1 MSGIS
6 GLVSRDADVGGV
18 MLRYHELGE
27 GDPLILIHGGGPGAS
42 GLSNYRRNVE
52 PLAAGRRVIVVD
64 LPGFGHSPSRP
75 IKEGLYDTFAEVVLG
90 LMDALKIDRA
100 SFVGNS
106 LGGGTTLSLALMA
119 PERVERMVLM
129 GPGGGLP
136 LGPFPTEG
144 LLRMLT
150 FYDGEG
156 PTREKLERVLDLLV
170 FDRSL
175 ISPELVEERY
185 AACIRPDVLANPPLK
200 GRGANPL
207 DDLWRRP
214 LYSLT
219 HPTLILWGREDR
231 VLPWDAGIALMKSL
245 PNAAFHIFPQ
255 TGHWVQWERHEQFNQ
270 IVAGFLDQAV

>member
-1 MSGIS
+1 MTDIS
-6 GLVSRDADVGGV
+6 GLISRSVTVHGTP
-18 MLRYHELGE
+18 LSYHELGQ
-27 GDPLILIHGGGPGAS
+27 GDPLVLIHGGGPGAS
-42 GLSNYRRNVE
+42 GISNYRRNVE
-52 PLAAGRRVIVVD
+52 ALAAGRRVIVVD
-64 LPGFGHSPSRP
+64 LPGYGNSPSRP
-75 IKEGLYDTFAEVVLG
+75 IGDGLYDTFAEAMLG
-90 LMDALKIDRA
+90 LLDALQIERA

-106 LGGGTTLSLALMA
+106 LGGGTTLSLALTA
-119 PERVERMVLM
+119 PDRVDKMVLM

-150 FYDGEG
+150 FYDGDG
-156 PTREKLERVLDLLV
+156 PSREKLERVLDLLV

-175 ISPELVEERY
+175 ITPDLVDERY

-245 PNAAFHIFPQ
+245 PNSELHIFPQ
-255 TGHWVQWERHEQFNQ
+255 TGHWVQWERHDQFNQ
-270 IVAGFLDQAV
+270 MVANFLDRPR

>member
-1 MSGIS
+1 MSDLETRS
-6 GLVSRDADVGGV
+6 VEVGGTS
-18 MLRYHELGE
+18 LSYYEAGE
-27 GDPLILIHGGGPGAS
+27 GDPVVLIHGGGPGAS
-42 GLSNYRRNVE
+42 GLSNYRRNVG

-64 LPGFGHSPSRP
+64 LPGFGNSPSRP
-75 IKEGLYDTFAEVVLG
+75 IREGLYDTFAEVMLG
-90 LMDALKIDRA
+90 MLDALGIAKA
-100 SFVGNS
+100 SIIGNS

-119 PERVERMVLM
+119 PERVDRMVLM

-156 PTREKLERVLDLLV
+156 PSREKLERVLDLLV

-175 ISPELVEERY
+175 ITPDLVEERY
-185 AACIRPDVLANPPLK
+185 VASVRPDVIANPPLK

-214 LYSLT
+214 LHSLT

-231 VLPWDAGIALMKSL
+231 VLPWDAGIALMKTI
-245 PNAAFHIFPQ
+245 PNAALHIFPR
-255 TGHWVQWERHEQFNQ
+255 TGHWVQWEQHEQFNH
-270 IVAGFLDQAV
+270 IVASFLDKSL